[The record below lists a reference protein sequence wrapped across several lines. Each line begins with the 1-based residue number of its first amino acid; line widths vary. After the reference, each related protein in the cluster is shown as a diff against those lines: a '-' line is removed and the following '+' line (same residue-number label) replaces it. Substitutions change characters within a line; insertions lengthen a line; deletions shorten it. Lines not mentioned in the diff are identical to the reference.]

1 MRFSFEPKAPR
12 IKPEKHRLR
21 ENDLNTKRM
30 EGWYGNLARAIE
42 MVKHAPGVKMF
53 LGKKDKEIGF
63 WTKDMDQK
71 EVFLTTGEAYREPV
85 GVTPEKSVAEFRDL
99 VTMTINVGRFG
110 EGDKMVADNK
120 TAFINFVK
128 QHFLKD
134 GHVLCLQDF
143 RIDRDRD
150 VLEVLKDLGCD
161 YYANTFGQ
169 AKSKTGE
176 YLALANV
183 TIINRSKFNGYN
195 LTQPELSITP
205 NFQRAKIIENGK
217 PKYVNREPFWNL
229 NYSGEGDYLERNHFA
244 FQALNTEFRLQ
255 GVDGELPIHIA
266 NLYNSPPSQIVDRIK
281 SIIKSMKNIEVNSG
295 FQVTIGD
302 FNTYG
307 IDSAR
312 KHLGKPSFPLGI
324 GINTAF
330 GNLLER
336 FLGQEPGESKA
347 LANRLKRYGVG
358 QLSYLDG
365 NTLHKGPGK
374 ILGLKLDHCVVP
386 AHLHTESEV
395 IPVSFTDHRV
405 RVDRITRL

>member
-1 MRFSFEPKAPR
+1 MTINFFEPKTP
-12 IKPEKHRLR
+12 IVQQGLNRLR
-21 ENDLNTKRM
+21 ENYLNTKRR

-53 LGKKDKEIGF
+53 LGKKGNEIGF
-63 WTKDMDQK
+63 WKKDVGHK
-71 EVFLTTGEAYREPV
+71 EIFLKTGEIYRHPV
-85 GVTPEKSVAEFRDL
+85 ESKPEKSVANFKDL
-99 VTMTINVGRFG
+99 VTMTVNVGRFG
-110 EGDKMVADNK
+110 EGDKMVANNK

-150 VLEVLKDLGCD
+150 ILEVLKDLGCD

-183 TIINRSKFNGYN
+183 TIINRSKFNSYN
-195 LTQPELSITP
+195 LTEPELSITP
-205 NFQRAKIIENGK
+205 NFQRAKIRENGK

-229 NYSGEGDYLERNHFA
+229 NYGNEDDYLERNHFA

-266 NLYNSPPSQIVDRIK
+266 NLYNSPPSQMVDRIK
-281 SIIKSMKNIEVNSG
+281 SIIKSMKNIEVNNG

-312 KHLGKPSFPLGI
+312 KYFNKPSFPFGI
-324 GINTAF
+324 GVHTALS
-330 GNLLER
+330 NLLEKVLSR
-336 FLGQEPGESKA
+336 EPGETRS
-347 LANRLKRYGVG
+347 LANRLKRHGSK
-358 QLSYLDG
+358 LAHLDS
-365 NTLHKGPGK
+365 NTLYKGPGK
-374 ILGLKLDHCVVP
+374 ILGLKLDHCAVP
-386 AHLHTESEV
+386 SYLHTESEV

-405 RVDRITRL
+405 RVERITRI